1 MRRCGRMACLFG
13 AGLLVATFVTGG
25 ALAAPGGNGK
35 GKSLGLANG
44 HAKQASSQGNGL
56 ALANGH
62 EKNAPATPQLTPPA
76 EPAGVQA
83 PAAARPKAE
92 KPSAP
97 AAASNA
103 AVHLTICHATGSGR
117 YIVISPSVT
126 GVMNGHFKHHDDF
139 VYEGSCTRP
148 AGGSAGSPPAE
159 PPVDPP
165 TPTHPPQDPPAVDP
179 APPALRPSGDLPFT
193 GVSALWLAGIG
204 AVLLAAGLVLKR
216 RAPLPQHDEG
226 V

>member
-35 GKSLGLANG
+35 GKGLGLANG
-44 HAKQASSQGNGL
+44 HPKQASSQGNGL
-56 ALANGH
+56 ALAKGH
-62 EKNAPATPQLTPPA
+62 EKDAPATPQLTPPV
-76 EPAGVQA
+76 EPAGA
-83 PAAARPKAE
+83 SAAATAKPKAQ
-92 KPSAP
+92 KPSAR
-97 AAASNA
+97 ATTAKAG
-103 AVHLTICHATGSGR
+103 HLTICHETGSGR

-126 GVMNGHFKHHDDF
+126 GVMRGHFKNHDDF

-148 AGGSAGSPPAE
+148 AGGSGGSPPAE

-179 APPALRPSGDLPFT
+179 APPAARPSGDLPFT
-193 GVSALWLAGIG
+193 GISALWPFGIG
-204 AVLLAAGLVLKR
+204 AVLLAVGLVLR
-216 RAPLPQHDEG
+216 GRAPLSQHDER